1 MRRFPLLTLW
11 LSVLVSL
18 TSFAQAN
25 KASAV
30 TPPKPAPAGEHAA
43 DYSKE
48 GYVIERLRTVY
59 RFENDGTGRRELSAR
74 VKVQSEAG
82 VRDFGQL
89 VFGYNSVNEKMEIP
103 YVRVLK
109 ADGTT
114 VTAPADAVQD
124 LSTPIVKEA
133 PMYTDYR
140 QKHVTVPGLRPGE
153 VLEYEAVTI
162 LHTPLAANQFWME
175 HDFSKFGIIL
185 DEQLELNI
193 PAGRNIRLKTKPGA
207 EPKISEEGGRRIYR
221 WSSSNLKREDDDED
235 ADQEKNKKK
244 KKHKTE
250 PEPPAVQMTTFP
262 SWDEVG
268 KWYAGLEK
276 GRRQPNAEIKAKA
289 AALTADKKTDQEKVE
304 ALYDF
309 VARNFRY
316 VSLSFG
322 MGRYQPHAA
331 ESVLSN
337 QYGDCKDKH
346 TLLASLLEA
355 AGMHAS
361 SVLIH
366 SQRKLDPDV
375 PSPLQF
381 DHVITQ
387 VPLGKDELW
396 MDTTTEVAPFRL
408 LSFNLRKKQALVIP
422 AEGAAHLEETPADP
436 PMPNS
441 EQQSVDGTLSEGGK
455 LEATV
460 KLAGAG
466 DTELLMRSI
475 FRRVPS
481 ANWKK
486 LAQYMSAAGGITGDI
501 EDLNAGDPAET
512 HQPFEVVFK
521 VTDKD
526 FIDWTKKKVEVTL
539 PLSQVGLPD
548 SGEDDAADAEPIKL
562 GPPGEHRFSTKLAL
576 PEKYKVKV
584 PVSFSIQRD
593 YGEYEAS
600 YKLEGHTL
608 TAERRLL
615 MREREL
621 AAARARD
628 YKAFR
633 NAVLSDVAQ
642 QITLESTVAGN
653 EIPADLKPDDLNA
666 SGYQALQNGNFALA
680 LDLLER
686 TVKADPKHKL
696 AWNNLGRA
704 YFSLGKNEQAIAA
717 FQKQIEINP
726 YDEYAYNNLG
736 WVYVRQNKNE
746 EAAKAFQKQL
756 EVNPLDKWAHVSL
769 GSLYVQWK
777 KYDQA
782 VPELEK
788 AASLTPDNPELQVQL
803 GTAYLNLGDEDKAQA
818 AFEKAVD
825 LAPSPPVWNNIAYQ
839 LSLKKARLDL
849 AQQYAESAVAATAAA
864 SRNLTLDHAALRDLS
879 LTEQMANYW
888 DTLGWVYFA
897 KGDVEKAEK
906 YVLAAWQL
914 GGHGE
919 VGQHL
924 AEIYEK
930 KGEKELAIETYARSL
945 QATRPTP
952 ESREKLAAL
961 VGDKQVPAVLAK
973 NREGLQN
980 LRTVHLGK
988 IAKLTGSADFLL
1000 LLGPGGAESL
1010 KFISGESK
1018 LKPVG
1023 EALRRARYAV
1033 SIPDDTPVKL
1043 LRRGTL
1049 MCSTTTGNC
1058 DFVMLFP
1065 EDVRAVE

>member
-1 MRRFPLLTLW
+1 MRRFRLLTLW
-11 LSVLVSL
+11 LPLLVSL
-18 TSFAQAN
+18 TSLAQAN
-25 KASAV
+25 KESAATPQKAAS
-30 TPPKPAPAGEHAA
+30 PAP

-59 RFENDGTGRRELSAR
+59 RFENDGTGRRELFAR

-82 VRDFGQL
+82 VREFGQL
-89 VFGYNSVNEKMEIP
+89 IFGYNSVNEKMEIP

-153 VLEYEAVTI
+153 VLEYEVVTI

-193 PAGRNIRLKTKPGA
+193 PAGRSIKLKTKPGNEA
-207 EPKISEEGGRRIYR
+207 KISEESGRRIYR
-221 WSSSNLKREDDDED
+221 WSSSNLKREDDED
-235 ADQEKNKKK
+235 SAKEKDKKK

-250 PEPPAVQMTTFP
+250 PEPPAVQMTTFS

-268 KWYAGLEK
+268 QWYAGLEK
-276 GRRQPNAEIKAKA
+276 DRRTPNAEIKAKA
-289 AALTADKKTDQEKVE
+289 AALTAGKKTDQEKIE

-322 MGRYQPHAA
+322 MGRYQPHGA

-355 AGMHAS
+355 TGIHAS

-366 SQRKLDPDV
+366 SQRKLDPEV

-436 PMPNS
+436 PMPDS
-441 EQQSVDGTLSEGGK
+441 DLQSVEGRLSDGGK
-455 LEATV
+455 LVATV
-460 KLAGAG
+460 KLAGVG
-466 DTELLMRSI
+466 DTELLMRSL

-481 ANWKK
+481 ANWTK

-512 HQPFEVVFK
+512 RKPFEVSFK
-521 VTDKD
+521 VSDKD

-539 PLSQVGLPD
+539 PLSQVNLPD
-548 SGEDDAADAEPIKL
+548 SEEDDAPDAEPIKL
-562 GPPGEHRFSTKLAL
+562 GPPGEHRFSARLAL

-584 PVSFSIQRD
+584 PVSFSIKRD
-593 YGEYEAS
+593 YAEYEAS

-608 TAERRLL
+608 ISERRLL
-615 MREREL
+615 VREREV

-642 QITLESTVAGN
+642 QIALESTVTGN
-653 EIPADLKPDDLNA
+653 EIPAGLKADDLNA

-686 TVKADPKHKL
+686 TVKAEPKHKL
-696 AWNNLGRA
+696 AWNNLGLA
-704 YFSLGKNEQAIAA
+704 YFSLGKNAEAIAA

-736 WVYVRQNKNE
+736 RVYARQDKKE

-756 EVNPLDKWAHVSL
+756 EVNPLDKWAHVNL
-769 GSLYVQWK
+769 GALYVQWK
-777 KYDQA
+777 KYDEA

-788 AASLTPDNPELQVQL
+788 AASLTPDNPELQVEL

-818 AFEKAVD
+818 AFEKAVE

-839 LSLKKARLDL
+839 LSLKKARLEL
-849 AQQYAESAVAATAAA
+849 AQQYAESAVATTAAA
-864 SRNLTLDHAALRDLS
+864 SRNLTLDHAALRDLY

-930 KGEKELAIETYARSL
+930 KGQKKLAIETYARSL

-961 VGDKQVPAVLAK
+961 VGDKQLPAVLAK
-973 NREGLQN
+973 NTEGLQN

-988 IAKLTGSADFLL
+988 IAKATGSADFLL

-1018 LKPVG
+1018 LKPVS
-1023 EALRRARYAV
+1023 EALRSAKYEV
-1033 SIPDDTPVKL
+1033 STPDDTPVKL

-1049 MCSTTTGNC
+1049 MCSTLTGNC

-1065 EDVRAVE
+1065 EDVRSVE

>member
-1 MRRFPLLTLW
+1 MRHFPLLTLC
-11 LSVLVSL
+11 LSLLLSL

-25 KASAV
+25 KDSKV
-30 TPPKPAPAGEHAA
+30 TPQKPPAADQPA

-48 GYVIERLRTVY
+48 GYVVERMRTVY

-89 VFGYNSVNEKMEIP
+89 MFGYNSVNEKIEIP

-124 LSTPIVKEA
+124 LSTPMVKEA

-153 VLEYEAVTI
+153 VLEYEVVTI
-162 LHTPLAANQFWME
+162 LHTPLAADQFWME
-175 HDFSKFGIIL
+175 HDFAKFGIIL
-185 DEQLELNI
+185 SEQLELNI
-193 PAGRNIRLKTKPGA
+193 PADRKVKLKTKPGND
-207 EPKISEEGGRRIYR
+207 PKILDENGRRIYR
-221 WSSSNLKREDDDED
+221 WNSSNLKREDDNED
-235 ADQEKNKKK
+235 SDKTKKK
-244 KKHKTE
+244 KKDKTE
-250 PEPPAVQMTTFP
+250 PEPPAVQMTTF
-262 SWDEVG
+262 SNWDEVG
-268 KWYAGLEK
+268 KWYARLEK
-276 GRRQPNAEIKAKA
+276 DRRVPTAEIKAKA
-289 AALTADKKTDQEKVE
+289 AALVDNKKTDQEKIE

-309 VARNFRY
+309 VAKNFRY

-322 MGRYQPHAA
+322 MGRYQPHTA

-355 AGMHAS
+355 AGIHAS

-366 SQRKLDPDV
+366 SHRKLDPEV
-375 PSPLQF
+375 PSPMQF
-381 DHVITQ
+381 DHVITL

-422 AEGAAHLEETPADP
+422 SEGAAHLEETPADP
-436 PMPNS
+436 PMPNL
-441 EQQSVDGTLSEGGK
+441 ELQSVDGTLTEGGK
-455 LEATV
+455 LAATV
-460 KLAGAG
+460 KIAGSG
-466 DTELLMRSI
+466 DTELVLRSV

-481 ANWKK
+481 VNWKK
-486 LAQYMSAAGGITGDI
+486 LAHYIGAAGGITGEID
-501 EDLNAGDPAET
+501 DLNAGDPAET
-512 HQPFEVVFK
+512 HQPFELTFK

-526 FIDWTKKKVEVTL
+526 FIDWTKKTTEIAL
-539 PLSQVGLPD
+539 PLSKITLPE
-548 SGEDDAADAEPIKL
+548 SEEDDAPDAEPLKL
-562 GPPGEHRFSTKLAL
+562 GPPGEHRFSTKLVL
-576 PEKYKVKV
+576 PEKYKVKI
-584 PVSFSIQRD
+584 PISFAIKRD

-600 YKLEGHTL
+600 YKLVGHTL
-608 TAERRLL
+608 TAERRLVI
-615 MREREL
+615 REREL

-642 QITLESTVAGN
+642 QLSLEKTVTGN

-696 AWNNLGRA
+696 AWNNLGLV
-704 YFSLGKNEQAIAA
+704 YFSLGKNEEAIAA
-717 FQKQIEINP
+717 YQKQIEINP

-736 WVYVRQNKNE
+736 RVYARQNKNE
-746 EAAKAFQKQL
+746 DAAKAFQKQL
-756 EVNPLDKWAHVSL
+756 EVNPLDKWAHINL
-769 GSLYVQWK
+769 GALYIQWK
-777 KYDQA
+777 KYDEA

-839 LSLKKARLDL
+839 LSLKKARLEL

-864 SRNLTLDHAALRDLS
+864 SRNLSLEHAALRDLS
-879 LTEQMANYW
+879 LTAQIANYW
-888 DTLGWVYFA
+888 DTLGWVHFA
-897 KGDVEKAEK
+897 KGDLEKAER

-930 KGEKELAIETYARSL
+930 KGQKALAIETYARSL

-961 VGDKQVPAVLAK
+961 VGDKQLPAVLSK
-973 NREGLQN
+973 NTEGLQS

-988 IAKLTGSADFLL
+988 IAKTTGSADFLL
-1000 LLGPGGAESL
+1000 VLGPSGADSL
-1010 KFISGESK
+1010 KFISGENN
-1018 LKPVG
+1018 LKAVSNV
-1023 EALRRARYAV
+1023 LRNAKYAV

-1065 EDVRAVE
+1065 EDVRSVE